1 MKRHG
6 TWHFEVIY
14 KSWVLH
20 VHEVITNYWLLV
32 LAGNLL
38 KWQTQKTEYIIWFWC
53 HLHHHERER
62 ESRVEKREKVLVI
75 FALCNHHLFFVA
87 FDFNNSAWF
96 LNECRHQHMV
106 LNHLHLVFLFLI
118 CFDYWSEYCVS
129 ESWLINLAFW
139 NRTGSWGEFDQLYK
153 GQVHNTNL

>member
-1 MKRHG
+1 MEHG
-6 TWHFEVIY
+6 ILRSFISHECCTCMRLLLAIGFGGKFVEVTNPENRIY
-14 KSWVLH
+14 
-20 VHEVITNYWLLV
+20 NLV
-32 LAGNLL
+32 LVPSSSS
-38 KWQTQKTEYIIWFWC
+38 W
-53 HLHHHERER
+53 ER

-75 FALCNHHLFFVA
+75 FVLCNHHLFFVA
-87 FDFNNSAWF
+87 FDLNISAWF